1 MNLKLS
7 KMACGNLYLLL
18 IILFGLSLNVNGHLS
33 PNFYSSICPKAL
45 SIVKQEIAKAIK
57 NEARVGASL
66 LRLHFHDC
74 FVNGCDGSI
83 LLDDTSTFKS
93 EKSANPNK
101 NSARG
106 FGVVDNIKAS
116 LEKACPGVVS
126 CADILAIASRDA
138 VVHYGGPTWKV
149 RLGRRDSFTANRS
162 AANAFIPQPKFNLSN
177 LTSSFA
183 AVGLSFKDM
192 VVLSGAHTVGFAR
205 CTSFRPHIYN
215 DTNID
220 PTFAKSLQQKC
231 PQNGSD
237 NVLQPLDYQ
246 TRFRFDDKYYQNL
259 LDKKGLLHS
268 DQQLYNG
275 NKADCFTKKYAMNQG
290 VFFKDFGKS
299 MIRMGNIKPLT
310 GSNGE
315 IRRNCRK
322 PN

>member
-1 MNLKLS
+1 
-7 KMACGNLYLLL
+7 MACGNFYLLL
-18 IILFGLSLNVNGHLS
+18 LIVFGVVHSGHGQLS
-33 PNFYSSICPKAL
+33 PNFYSSSCPNAL
-45 SIVKQEIAKAIK
+45 SIVKQGVAKAIK

-83 LLDDTSTFKS
+83 LLDDTSTFTG
-93 EKSANPNK
+93 EKTAIPNN
-101 NSARG
+101 NSVRG
-106 FGVVDNIKAS
+106 FEVVDQIKAN

-126 CADILAIASRDA
+126 CADILALIARDA
-138 VVHYGGPTWKV
+138 VVYYGGPTWKV
-149 RLGRRDSFTANRS
+149 GLGRRDSLTANRS
-162 AANAFIPQPKFNLSN
+162 AANAFIPQPSFNLSN

-205 CTSFRPHIYN
+205 CTSFRSHIYN

-220 PTFAKSLQQKC
+220 AAFAKSLQNKC
-231 PQNGSD
+231 PRSGSN

-246 TRFRFDDKYYQNL
+246 TKFQFDEKYYQNL
-259 LDKKGLLHS
+259 LVKKGLLHS

-275 NKADCFTKKYAMNQG
+275 NKADSYVKMYAMKQG
-290 VFFKDFGKS
+290 EFFSDFAAG

-315 IRRNCRK
+315 IRRSCHKTN
-322 PN
+322 